1 MVSSSQITHKLKQQP
16 NPAAAEFKIWQ
27 KTRYLVAQ
35 IPASPDFTGTKISY
49 YKGCMVIPGPK
60 ANPEVSDVLGVK
72 HLTMRD
78 FQILKSL
85 HFIRFVDNKT
95 TADAGNEVTQA
106 LYTVMADSDAD
117 QYEKK
122 LREDLNNERKTVP
135 S

>member
-16 NPAAAEFKIWQ
+16 NPAAAEFRVWQ
-27 KTRYLVAQ
+27 KVRYLVAQ
-35 IPASPDFTGTKISY
+35 EPASPEFTDTKISY

-60 ANPEVSDVLGVK
+60 ANPEVSDMLGVK
-72 HLTMRD
+72 HLNMRD

-95 TADAGNEVTQA
+95 TANAGDEVTKA
-106 LYTVMADSDAD
+106 LYTVMTDSDAN

-122 LREDLNNERKTVP
+122 LREDLNNERKTIP